1 MRIVVDA
8 HIPSELFKGLTD
20 RAPDPPE
27 APVTRTDAGG
37 SFGDGMVLNDA
48 RRAAQR
54 QAIERMEEADT
65 DKPISLVNGPITNS
79 RVGL

>member
-1 MRIVVDA
+1 M
-8 HIPSELFKGLTD
+8 
-20 RAPDPPE
+20 
-27 APVTRTDAGG
+27 TRTDAGG